1 MDIPCKTSRW
11 GWTTHRG
18 CKVHPWNI
26 FFRIHWYHP
35 KRWYIMIWNSWR
47 CVHYYDIFWLPRK
60 KTKKSHTGD
69 THVATHTHTWRYPLK
84 SQTIT
89 LRVLYLYLSQSIPI
103 CRKLLPLLWAYH
115 SSHSSQH
122 MKHLRTGGSSLAA
135 TQTGAWPC
143 AALRWLRWRWRVGPH
158 FPHGTHRTGKI

>member
-1 MDIPCKTSRW
+1 MIYNREDSHIVLLVIDI
-11 GWTTHRG
+11 
-18 CKVHPWNI
+18 PWNI
-26 FFRIHWYHP
+26 SSYPLISS
-35 KRWYIMIWNSWR
+35 KTWYIMIWNSWR
-47 CVHYYDIFWLPRK
+47 CVHYYDILWLPRK

-69 THVATHTHTWRYPLK
+69 THVATHTHMEIPLK
-84 SQTIT
+84 IPNNYTASSIS
-89 LRVLYLYLSQSIPI
+89 LSFTKYPHLQKIVASTV
-103 CRKLLPLLWAYH
+103 LWAYH

-158 FPHGTHRTGKI
+158 FPHGTHRAGKI